1 MERGQKQLALTMQDQ
16 FRALSGNISSEQALS
31 EQISDLREVRATARE
46 RLQATESSL
55 ADARREIVA
64 LRLRDQEQSRRVVA
78 LETDVAKAQSK
89 PAEIPQAL
97 LRIQEL
103 DSRRNDLQSEVFTLS
118 KETADLSSQLQ
129 QKSAETKELTERLA
143 SAQEKLEAAREE
155 TATVREE
162 KSASE
167 RQAMLEREQLKED
180 LSKAANTR
188 LANMQSEHT
197 KVIQQL
203 EQEKSPVEEKLKN
216 VTNQLDM
223 ERAEKEKA
231 EKETSELHA
240 MVKEA
245 QRQSDAVVGTRK
257 ALQLHLKEMEVR
269 MHEKNIE
276 HRDMQALLKKA
287 NDRVK
292 AKDLEVMA
300 LQASQATITSSSSV
314 IEQKNTVRG
323 MQSSGNG
330 YTPRRNSQHALID
343 KGSSIC
349 PTNFQSSRH
358 FTNRPP
364 AAEDSQPTE
373 KPSFVSLE
381 DLILEDPFADYA
393 QEGPQTIAGE
403 EISHLFPSTPGAGS
417 RTKDLDYSRKS
428 VVHTTVVSETQRR
441 QHQPFREALPHAGAH
456 TTIKPHSQSQVRAY
470 SKPGQ
475 MDAMPRSS
483 VATSP
488 TKVHSSR
495 REPND
500 PTSLREAS
508 ITRES
513 TQSQGSVKDPRQGK
527 RNTLAA
533 GFNDTSSQARPSKL
547 PKAGPAKQT
556 KALGPVIKD
565 PQSPILNGR
574 SRKLT
579 RRKSSAP
586 KGEIP
591 RQSVEVC

>member
-1 MERGQKQLALTMQDQ
+1 MERGQKQLALAMQDQ
-16 FRALSGNISSEQALS
+16 FRALSGNISSEQVLS

-97 LRIQEL
+97 LRIKEL

-118 KETADLSSQLQ
+118 KEAADLSSQLQ

-155 TATVREE
+155 TAKVREE

-167 RQAMLEREQLKED
+167 RQAMLERKQLRED
-180 LSKAANTR
+180 LSKAANMQ
-188 LANMQSEHT
+188 LANLQSEHT

-216 VTNQLDM
+216 VTKQLDM

-231 EKETSELHA
+231 EKEISELHA

-245 QRQSDAVVGTRK
+245 QRQSEAVVGTRK

-300 LQASQATITSSSSV
+300 LQASQATITSV
-314 IEQKNTVRG
+314 IEQKNTVRAV
-323 MQSSGNG
+323 QSSGNG

-343 KGSSIC
+343 KASSIC

-364 AAEDSQPTE
+364 AAGDSQPTE
-373 KPSFVSLE
+373 KPSFVSLD

-403 EISHLFPSTPGAGS
+403 DISHLFPSTPGAGS
-417 RTKDLDYSRKS
+417 RAKDLDYSRKS

-441 QHQPFREALPHAGAH
+441 QHQPFREALPHTGAH
-456 TTIKPHSQSQVRAY
+456 TTNKPHSQSQVRAY

-488 TKVHSSR
+488 TKVNSSR

-500 PTSLREAS
+500 PTSLEEAS
-508 ITRES
+508 IMRES
-513 TQSQGSVKDPRQGK
+513 TQSQGNVKDPRQGK

-533 GFNDTSSQARPSKL
+533 GFDDTSSQARPTKL
-547 PKAGPAKQT
+547 QKAGPAKQT

-565 PQSPILNGR
+565 PQSPILNSR

>member
-1 MERGQKQLALTMQDQ
+1 MERGQKQLVLAMQDQ
-16 FRALSGNISSEQALS
+16 FRALSGNISSEHALS

-46 RLQATESSL
+46 RLHATESSL

-64 LRLRDQEQSRRVVA
+64 LRLRDQEQSRRVMA

-103 DSRRNDLQSEVFTLS
+103 DSRRNDLQSEVVTLS
-118 KETADLSSQLQ
+118 KEATEISSQLQ
-129 QKSAETKELTERLA
+129 QKSAETKELTEQL
-143 SAQEKLEAAREE
+143 SSVQEKLEASREE

-167 RQAMLEREQLKED
+167 RKAMLEREQLRED
-180 LSKAANTR
+180 LSKAANMQ
-188 LANMQSEHT
+188 LANMQSEHM
-197 KVIQQL
+197 KVVQKL
-203 EQEKSPVEEKLKN
+203 EREKSPVEEKLKN

-231 EKETSELHA
+231 EKETCKLHT

-300 LQASQATITSSSSV
+300 LQASQATITSSSRV
-314 IEQKNTVRG
+314 IEQSNTVRG
-323 MQSSGNG
+323 VQSSGNG

-343 KGSSIC
+343 KTSSIL
-349 PTNFQSSRH
+349 PINFVSSKH

-364 AAEDSQPTE
+364 AAEDSHPTE
-373 KPSFVSLE
+373 KPSFVSLD

-403 EISHLFPSTPGAGS
+403 DISHLFPSTPGAGS
-417 RTKDLDYSRKS
+417 RAKDLDYSRKS

-441 QHQPFREALPHAGAH
+441 QHQSFREALPQTGAH
-456 TTIKPHSQSQVRAY
+456 TTIEPHSQSQVRAN
-470 SKPGQ
+470 SKAGQ
-475 MDAMPRSS
+475 MDVMPRSA
-483 VATSP
+483 VAASP
-488 TKVHSSR
+488 TKINSSR
-495 REPND
+495 REPTD
-500 PTSLREAS
+500 PTFLREAS
-508 ITRES
+508 ISRES
-513 TQSQGSVKDPRQGK
+513 TQPQGNVKDPRRGK

-547 PKAGPAKQT
+547 QRDGPAKQA
-556 KALGPVIKD
+556 KALGPVAEGS
-565 PQSPILNGR
+565 QSPILNGR

-579 RRKSSAP
+579 RRKSSVP

-591 RQSVEVC
+591 RQSLEVC